1 MLRRVLL
8 PIVAVIFLSAC
19 SSNQPP
25 PKYNAQGDYI
35 GWHCAANSEKPS
47 DWRCEK
53 KTSVVTDTKGTAD
66 TDKDNAAL
74 ATDVSGD
81 IAEATDYRD
90 TPDKAFSQKSE
101 AAAIGAHG
109 YQLQLGAYIKQADA
123 VAAAQQLIIAGNIN
137 IVPLWSNQKEFFV
150 LLYGHY
156 KSRAVAEQAVL
167 SLKQENPALSYWIR
181 SAASIAKARNQK

>member
-1 MLRRVLL
+1 MLRQVLL

-19 SSNQPP
+19 SSNQAP

-35 GWHCAANSEKPS
+35 GWHCAASSEKPS

-53 KTSVVTDTKGTAD
+53 KTSMVTDTKGTAD

-81 IAEATDYRD
+81 ITEAIDFKNA
-90 TPDKAFSQKSE
+90 PDKAYSQESE

>member
-53 KTSVVTDTKGTAD
+53 KTSVVTD

-150 LLYGHY
+150 LLMAII
-156 KSRAVAEQAVL
+156 KAEQWLNRLFCLL
-167 SLKQENPALSYWIR
+167 SKRIR
-181 SAASIAKARNQK
+181 P

>member
-35 GWHCAANSEKPS
+35 GWHCTANSEKPS

-53 KTSVVTDTKGTAD
+53 KTSVVTDAKGTAD

-81 IAEATDYRD
+81 IAKATDYRD

-123 VAAAQQLIIAGNIN
+123 VAAAQQIIIAGNIN